1 MYGTSE
7 GGFLKAEDALTQ
19 ARFALKDT
27 GISDSDITLMRKS
40 GLDYIPT
47 TLAEVAGKEGDYK
60 IRISS
65 YSDISASDF
74 AKGNTALEPMLIKR
88 NWLDSIPNL
97 VSDRT
102 GSAARYVMDSAS
114 MLPSVITG
122 PAAVATDA
130 TSRFEKVML
139 AEASKFSD
147 AYVKLPKDRQAAITE
162 YFKEANYNGI
172 VFDKTDLLA
181 RGFSTY
187 EIQVVADWKTFWD
200 GHYYLENYDVVRT
213 LDAQGYRMFKN
224 ANTELYVKPIPKNQN
239 IGRLYDPATDTAISH
254 SKAEGDALY
263 QAGGTYAKL
272 RRPADINGSVVE
284 HMIVRNTPTEYTRK
298 FNSSDAV
305 LNYRDGYFQL
315 QYQKNAKFIDEV
327 DGDVVRTIAV
337 AGDTLEAAAF
347 ANRMRAA
354 GNGKEYRVRGDV
366 KGLRRDGDE
375 WWDINSA
382 SGRIAQRQRGKLLED
397 ASGINQLGNGSHVVN
412 PVDSA
417 VRAAKSIS
425 GRTVNRPMLEAAKA
439 RFINQFGDLLPSNNA
454 GGKAWPNSVDD
465 ISSKGEATTKQLRD
479 ARTAYEYI
487 NYLENGYINT
497 IDDIIKAGFNALA
510 GVLGKYSVSTGS
522 TKLAAI
528 ERGALAASEATLSTS
543 LKSAVYL
550 TYIVSN
556 VFRQWIV
563 QPHQALRMASY
574 NPKGMANGGILK
586 LATGYLGG
594 ELKLPGFTGFIGKG
608 FEILGDIT
616 KIKTPHLDHDD
627 FTDFIKSSG
636 LFDSVD
642 KSNLV
647 RGTLL
652 EAADS
657 TNKVGRAIGKYAT
670 IPARKIGFDLG
681 ETINLLLHASAVYE
695 RRMRKGGDLK
705 DLAQRDEAYSEIR
718 AVSGDMNFAGDMP
731 YNQTS
736 PSIIM
741 QFMQVGHKMMLQA
754 TNRRISVGDRMRMVG
769 MDMVLWGS
777 PAVAIAA
784 LLDKDILPD
793 DPIEREAIIWGLESA
808 LLNKFLSGISERPVS
823 IDFSS
828 LSPYDVSGWKEFF
841 VHLATG
847 GPVAAI
853 ANSPAGQLFLKDG
866 GRVRNAVAYMS
877 RFFGF
882 SEDMDE
888 TPESAVQ
895 VAKEV
900 AKVLSGVNNLTKAQ
914 MILDTGKT
922 WDRTGKLTDEG
933 LGVSEAVAQVFGF
946 STTTTRDMFKSI
958 KENSADVKAHK
969 ERVTQDIK
977 AVMAYY
983 TTALAV
989 DNADPMWITKVAGK
1003 VLRTYQNDPVAQE
1016 IMNQEITKALRGK
1029 DQILIDSILKVI
1041 DIPNIGNTRDRIMK
1055 LPVTD
1060 EDKKMLLQIADDVQN
1075 VREKYDVQE

>member
-1 MYGTSE
+1 
-7 GGFLKAEDALTQ
+7 
-19 ARFALKDT
+19 
-27 GISDSDITLMRKS
+27 
-40 GLDYIPT
+40 
-47 TLAEVAGKEGDYK
+47 
-60 IRISS
+60 
-65 YSDISASDF
+65 
-74 AKGNTALEPMLIKR
+74 
-88 NWLDSIPNL
+88 
-97 VSDRT
+97 
-102 GSAARYVMDSAS
+102 
-114 MLPSVITG
+114 
-122 PAAVATDA
+122 
-130 TSRFEKVML
+130 
-139 AEASKFSD
+139 
-147 AYVKLPKDRQAAITE
+147 
-162 YFKEANYNGI
+162 
-172 VFDKTDLLA
+172 
-181 RGFSTY
+181 
-187 EIQVVADWKTFWD
+187 
-200 GHYYLENYDVVRT
+200 
-213 LDAQGYRMFKN
+213 
-224 ANTELYVKPIPKNQN
+224 
-239 IGRLYDPATDTAISH
+239 
-254 SKAEGDALY
+254 
-263 QAGGTYAKL
+263 
-272 RRPADINGSVVE
+272 
-284 HMIVRNTPTEYTRK
+284 
-298 FNSSDAV
+298 
-305 LNYRDGYFQL
+305 
-315 QYQKNAKFIDEV
+315 
-327 DGDVVRTIAV
+327 
-337 AGDTLEAAAF
+337 
-347 ANRMRAA
+347 
-354 GNGKEYRVRGDV
+354 
-366 KGLRRDGDE
+366 
-375 WWDINSA
+375 
-382 SGRIAQRQRGKLLED
+382 
-397 ASGINQLGNGSHVVN
+397 
-412 PVDSA
+412 
-417 VRAAKSIS
+417 
-425 GRTVNRPMLEAAKA
+425 
-439 RFINQFGDLLPSNNA
+439 
-454 GGKAWPNSVDD
+454 
-465 ISSKGEATTKQLRD
+465 
-479 ARTAYEYI
+479 
-487 NYLENGYINT
+487 
-497 IDDIIKAGFNALA
+497 
-510 GVLGKYSVSTGS
+510 
-522 TKLAAI
+522 
-528 ERGALAASEATLSTS
+528 
-543 LKSAVYL
+543 
-550 TYIVSN
+550 
-556 VFRQWIV
+556 
-563 QPHQALRMASY
+563 
-574 NPKGMANGGILK
+574 
-586 LATGYLGG
+586 
-594 ELKLPGFTGFIGKG
+594 
-608 FEILGDIT
+608 
-616 KIKTPHLDHDD
+616 
-627 FTDFIKSSG
+627 
-636 LFDSVD
+636 
-642 KSNLV
+642 
-647 RGTLL
+647 
-652 EAADS
+652 
-657 TNKVGRAIGKYAT
+657 
-670 IPARKIGFDLG
+670 
-681 ETINLLLHASAVYE
+681 
-695 RRMRKGGDLK
+695 
-705 DLAQRDEAYSEIR
+705 
-718 AVSGDMNFAGDMP
+718 
-731 YNQTS
+731 
-736 PSIIM
+736 M